1 MVHDIGAFA
10 LAALV
15 LLVIPGPA
23 VLYVVGRS
31 LADGPRTGLAAVVG
45 LEVGNFLHVLAATAG
60 LSAVI
65 ATSAA
70 AFTVVKWTG
79 AVYLV
84 AAGAWTLV
92 RGGSGSGADGEAP
105 PPTSARRALA
115 SGIVV
120 NALNPKVA
128 LFFLAFLPQFID
140 PSRGSVA
147 RQSLLLGSIFVL
159 LGCATD
165 SLYAILA
172 GTFRR
177 AVADSAWFAAVRR
190 WGSGSVFV
198 ILGLAAARATRAT

>member
-1 MVHDIGAFA
+1 MTFGIAS
-10 LAALV
+10 LV
-15 LLVIPGPA
+15 LLLIPGPA
-23 VLYVVGRS
+23 VLFVVSRS
-31 LADGPRTGLAAVVG
+31 LADGHRTGLAAVAG
-45 LEVGNFLHVLAATAG
+45 LELGNFLHVLAATAG

-79 AVYLV
+79 AAYLV

-92 RGGSGSGADGEAP
+92 KGGRDDDAP
-105 PPTSARRALA
+105 QRTSARRAFA
-115 SGIVV
+115 GGIVV

-140 PSRGSVA
+140 PARGGVA
-147 RQSLLLGSIFVL
+147 RQSLLLGSVFVL

-165 SLYAILA
+165 SIYSVLA
-172 GTFRR
+172 SSFRR
-177 AVADSAWFAAVRR
+177 AVADSAWFTAVRR

-198 ILGLAAARATRAT
+198 ALGLAAARATRAT

>member
-1 MVHDIGAFA
+1 MANDLVAFA
-10 LAALV
+10 LASLV

-23 VLYVVGRS
+23 VLYVVSRS
-31 LADGPRTGLAAVVG
+31 LADGPRTGLAAVAG
-45 LEVGNFLHVLAATAG
+45 LEVGNFLHVMAATAG

-79 AVYLV
+79 AIYLV
-84 AAGAWTLV
+84 AVGVWTLL
-92 RGGSGSGADGEAP
+92 RGGRNSDSAAP
-105 PPTSARRALA
+105 RTSARRALA

-147 RQSLLLGSIFVL
+147 RQSLLLGSVFVL
-159 LGCATD
+159 IGCATD
-165 SLYAILA
+165 SLYAVLA

-177 AVADSAWFAAVRR
+177 AVADSEWFAAVRR

-198 ILGLAAARATRAT
+198 VLGLTAARATRAS

>member
-1 MVHDIGAFA
+1 VAHDLGAFA
-10 LAALV
+10 AASLV

-23 VLYVVGRS
+23 VLYVVSRS
-31 LADGPRTGLAAVVG
+31 LADGHRTGLAAVAG
-45 LEVGNFLHVLAATAG
+45 LELGNFLHVLAATAG

-70 AFTVVKWTG
+70 AFTVVKWAG
-79 AVYLV
+79 AGYLV
-84 AAGAWTLV
+84 AAGIWTLI
-92 RGGSGSGADGEAP
+92 RGGAGGGDAP
-105 PPTSARRALA
+105 PRTSARRALA
-115 SGIVV
+115 NGIVV

-147 RQSLLLGSIFVL
+147 RQSLVLGSVFVL
-159 LGCATD
+159 IGCATD
-165 SLYAILA
+165 SIYAVLA

-177 AVADSAWFAAVRR
+177 ALAGSSWFAAVRR

-198 ILGLAAARATRAT
+198 ALGLAAARATRAA

>member
-1 MVHDIGAFA
+1 VAHDLAAFA
-10 LAALV
+10 LASLA

-23 VLYVVGRS
+23 VLYVVSRS
-31 LADGPRTGLAAVVG
+31 LADGPRTGLAAVAG

-65 ATSAA
+65 ATSAP

-79 AVYLV
+79 AAYLV
-84 AAGAWTLV
+84 ATGAWTLV
-92 RGGSGSGADGEAP
+92 RGGGDGGAAP
-105 PPTSARRALA
+105 RTTARRALA

-140 PSRGSVA
+140 PSRGDVA
-147 RQSLLLGSIFVL
+147 RQSLVLGSVFVL
-159 LGCATD
+159 IGCATD
-165 SLYAILA
+165 SLYAVLA

-177 AVADSAWFAAVRR
+177 AIADSRWFAAVRR
-190 WGSGSVFV
+190 WGSGTVFV
-198 ILGLAAARATRAT
+198 VLGLAAARATRAT